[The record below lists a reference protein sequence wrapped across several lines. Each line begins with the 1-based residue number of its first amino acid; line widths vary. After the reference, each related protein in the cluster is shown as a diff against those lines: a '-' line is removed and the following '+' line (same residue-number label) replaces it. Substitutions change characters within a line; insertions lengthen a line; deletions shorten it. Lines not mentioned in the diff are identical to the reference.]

1 MTVPRIK
8 VRDISLYYEI
18 TGHGQPLVFIH
29 GLGLSSR
36 EWERQVAFFSEH
48 YRVITFDVRGHGR
61 SGKPS
66 DPYSIELFAADTAE
80 LIQTLAPVP
89 AHVVGH
95 SMGGMIAF
103 QLAVDMPELIR
114 SMVIVN
120 SGPEFVVRTLMQRL
134 EILRRLTMI
143 RVLGMRKYGEYLS
156 KRLFPKHEQKEL
168 RTLLASWLAEND
180 QQAYLN
186 SFSALQGWSVE
197 ECLSDIRCP
206 TLVVAADQD
215 YTPISYKEEYV
226 SKMPNA
232 GLAVIADS
240 RHATPLDQP
249 DRFNAVLAEFLSR
262 YV

>member
-36 EWERQVAFFSEH
+36 EWERQVDCFSEH

-61 SGKPS
+61 SDKPP
-66 DPYSIELFAADTAE
+66 DPYSIELFAADTTE
-80 LIQTLAPVP
+80 LIQTLALVP

-103 QLAVDMPELIR
+103 QIAVSMPELIR

-134 EILRRLTMI
+134 EILRRLTII
-143 RVLGMRKYGEYLS
+143 RVQGMRKFGDFLS
-156 KRLFPKHEQKEL
+156 KRLFPG
-168 RTLLASWLAEND
+168 RNRRNCARS
-180 QQAYLN
+180 
-186 SFSALQGWSVE
+186 
-197 ECLSDIRCP
+197 
-206 TLVVAADQD
+206 
-215 YTPISYKEEYV
+215 
-226 SKMPNA
+226 
-232 GLAVIADS
+232 
-240 RHATPLDQP
+240 
-249 DRFNAVLAEFLSR
+249 
-262 YV
+262 